1 MTIARKH
8 LIVFLLFLFGAL
20 ELVAFTPAMP
30 VQADESLFNSQIG
43 INDVGQVYGNQKQDI
58 RVLVGKIVN
67 IALGFLAT
75 IFLVIAVFAGFQY
88 MTSGGNEEK
97 TKKAIALLKN
107 AIIGLAIVLLA
118 WAITKFVIIMLSR
131 AARNAVDYT
140 HYNNGTGP
148 NY

>member
-1 MTIARKH
+1 MTFARKY
-8 LIVFLLFLFGAL
+8 LIIILLALFGFLEVFAL
-20 ELVAFTPAMP
+20 APASP
-30 VQADESLFNSQIG
+30 VQADESLFNQQIG
-43 INDVGQVYGNQKQDI
+43 INDVGKVYGDQKQDV
-58 RVLVGKIVN
+58 RVLAGKIVN

-75 IFLVIAVFAGFQY
+75 IFLVIAVVAGFQY
-88 MTSGGNEEK
+88 MTAGGNEEK

-118 WAITKFVIIMLSR
+118 WAITKFVLIMLSR

-140 HYNNGTGP
+140 HYNNGLGP